1 MTVAGGRQLRLQ
13 EDRAK
18 QKEHKEHNNT
28 FDKDKEQAMKIT
40 SKVEK

>member
-18 QKEHKEHNNT
+18 QKEHNNT